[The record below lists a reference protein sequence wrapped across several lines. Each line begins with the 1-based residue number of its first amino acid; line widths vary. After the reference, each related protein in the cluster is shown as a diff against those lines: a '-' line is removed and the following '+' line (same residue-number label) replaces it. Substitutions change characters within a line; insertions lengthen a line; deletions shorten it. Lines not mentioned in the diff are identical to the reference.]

1 MGDEASGA
9 LTLRAPD
16 ERLAAVVLAAG
27 GSRRMGRDKLLL
39 PWGRTTVLEATI
51 TNLRLAGIVRPLVV
65 THGRE
70 SHLDMMMRVRDRGAV
85 VVEHPGAEAGEM
97 LGSLQR
103 GLAVLPAAAEAV
115 LVLLGD
121 QPMIGPAVIR
131 AVLDAGRR
139 AAAAG
144 ADGGADGP
152 GDGGVGG
159 GSLGRA
165 LVVPE
170 YEGRW
175 GHPVLFGRDHMPDL
189 LALPPGGRPRDLLLR
204 RRHGLT
210 LLRLDAVEIL
220 ADLDTEADYVRWAP

>member
-51 TNLRLAGIVRPLVV
+51 TNLRLAGIARPLVV

-70 SHLDMMMRVRDRGAV
+70 SHLDMMMRFRDRGAV
-85 VVEHPGAEAGEM
+85 VVEHPAAEAGEM

-103 GLAVLPAAAEAV
+103 GLAALPAAVEAV

-121 QPMIGPAVIR
+121 QPMIGPEVIR
-131 AVLDAGRR
+131 AVLDAGWR
-139 AAAAG
+139 AAG
-144 ADGGADGP
+144 AALASGAEGT
-152 GDGGVGG
+152 G
-159 GSLGRA
+159 LGRV

-170 YEGRW
+170 HVGRW
-175 GHPVLFGRDHMPDL
+175 GHPVLFGRDHVPEL
-189 LALPPGGRPRDLLLR
+189 LALPQGGRPRDLLLR
-204 RRHGLT
+204 WQGQLT
-210 LLRLDAVEIL
+210 VLRVEAEEIL
-220 ADLDTEADYVRWAP
+220 ADLDTEADYLRWAP

>member
-1 MGDEASGA
+1 MRDDACNEAA
-9 LTLRAPD
+9 QLPPE
-16 ERLAAVVLAAG
+16 ERVAAVVLAAG
-27 GSRRMGRDKLLL
+27 SSRRMGRDKLLL
-39 PWGRTTVLEATI
+39 PWGRATVLEATI
-51 TNLRLAGIVRPLVV
+51 TNLRLAGIARPLVV

-70 SHLDMMMRVRDRGAV
+70 AHLDMMVRDLGAE
-85 VVEHPGAEAGEM
+85 VVENPAAEAGEM

-103 GLAVLPAAAEAV
+103 GLAALPATAEAV

-131 AVLDAGRR
+131 AVLDAGWR

-144 ADGGADGP
+144 EGRGAA
-152 GDGGVGG
+152 
-159 GSLGRA
+159 GSGLEQV

-175 GHPVLFGRDHMPDL
+175 GHPVLFGRDHLPDL
-189 LALPPGGRPRDLLLR
+189 LALPPGERPRDLLLSR
-204 RRHGLT
+204 REGLT

-220 ADLDTEADYVRWAP
+220 ADLDTEADYLRWAP